1 MDRLTGFHA
10 DKANT
15 ENTENTENKG
25 DMFSTV
31 YMNAFSQHMA
41 FVKIR
46 FASVRQVGKFVC
58 SCGDYFYSHEE
69 DIYDDFYNHIM
80 DSFSNGKQERS
91 AIEMIQ
97 FNLLCLD
104 ILDKVKEGTSVVK
117 VPRIID
123 DTGINIAMCETVTFK
138 NERNIKVLFSYD
150 SLLKMGENNTNMK
163 AVEGLI
169 QQRNNI
175 ILNKEMF

>member
-1 MDRLTGFHA
+1 MFTNFYGD
-10 DKANT
+10 D
-15 ENTENTENKG
+15 ENRENRG
-25 DMFSTV
+25 DMFSNV
-31 YMNAFSQHMA
+31 YMNAFSEHMA
-41 FVKIR
+41 FIKIR
-46 FASVRQVGKFVC
+46 FASVRQVGQFIC
-58 SCGDYFYSHEE
+58 SCGESFYSSEE
-69 DIYDDFYNHIM
+69 DIYEDFYNHIVE
-80 DSFSNGKQERS
+80 SFSDLDKKRS

-104 ILDKVKEGTSVVK
+104 ILDKVKERTSVVK

-138 NERNIKVLFSYD
+138 NERNAKVLFLCD
-150 SLLKMGENNTNMK
+150 SLLKMGENDKNMK